1 MQMQLPLFPVETKL
15 LSATW
20 GVFEKDGFVY
30 YLHNGSPVH
39 VHQKEDINT
48 YRYVTASLI
57 VNHSCSASSLSKV
70 FGVGVRNFERY
81 AKRLRDLG
89 PEGFFKPNDIRGQS
103 HKMTPDKLKIAQEC
117 LDKGYSQMKTAKTIG
132 VNEAS
137 IRYHI
142 SKGTLKKKIQETP
155 QLKSPES
162 RNNEDVAAS
171 EVFGIG
177 ATRIEERMLA
187 SKGKLS
193 KTPVEFI
200 ASEGVEFAGVLFLLP
215 SLLNTGLL
223 SYKNHYNDLS
233 GYYDLDTIILTLA
246 FMYLCR
252 IKNVEKLKHHNPGEF
267 GKLLGLDRI
276 PEARNLRAK
285 LSMIYEQKKAQQWNR
300 ELASIWVESE
310 ENVFYYID
318 GHVKVYNGYK
328 ANLGKKHVAR
338 LKLCLPGMTE
348 FWVNNSKGMP
358 YFVVTGEVNEKLQ
371 EVIEKKIIPELKEH
385 VALEITKEQLES
397 DPDLPRFTLVFDREA
412 YSPEFFSRLWKE
424 HRIAIITYRKNVKD
438 TWEQEDFSKHT
449 IKIDGNEV
457 EMELGEKNVEL
468 NDVTLRE
475 IRKKNSSSHQT
486 SIITTNKKLTTII
499 IAIKMF
505 ARWTQE
511 NFFKYLRQ
519 EYDLDRIVHYV
530 LNEIDSDIK
539 VVNPLHRKL
548 SNQIKKVREKIAR
561 RKARLYQLVHENIED
576 DPDKTEKNLDN
587 QSKTSEELKDL
598 ETEEKELLGQRK
610 EQSYKITIKE
620 MEDEIKYNKLDL
632 ESKLLQ
638 NIIKMICYRA
648 ETSFSILLASNYKKK
663 VNEMRA
669 LTKSLINSKANIKPD
684 YNNQRL
690 TIELYSQS
698 NPRDNKMVREICQVL
713 NESQTKFPGTDLKL
727 IYKFASDNFTRDQ
740 EF

>member
-1 MQMQLPLFPVETKL
+1 
-15 LSATW
+15 
-20 GVFEKDGFVY
+20 
-30 YLHNGSPVH
+30 
-39 VHQKEDINT
+39 
-48 YRYVTASLI
+48 
-57 VNHSCSASSLSKV
+57 
-70 FGVGVRNFERY
+70 
-81 AKRLRDLG
+81 
-89 PEGFFKPNDIRGQS
+89 
-103 HKMTPDKLKIAQEC
+103 
-117 LDKGYSQMKTAKTIG
+117 
-132 VNEAS
+132 
-137 IRYHI
+137 
-142 SKGTLKKKIQETP
+142 
-155 QLKSPES
+155 
-162 RNNEDVAAS
+162 VAAS